1 MTMLVVNTRALAIVA
16 AIVAASH
23 TPSSAQEFFKGKT
36 VTLLVAGTAGGGIDI
51 GARVMARHLGKYIP
65 GNPNVVAQLMP
76 GAGGIRM
83 IDHMNKIA
91 PRDGTVLG
99 TVAPGPIIEPLI
111 GKRQIGYR
119 MTDFTM
125 IAAMDKDV
133 TLCIAWGASKF
144 KTIKDVIATPMNVAG
159 TGAGSSTDIYPIFL
173 NEVMGTKFKVIT
185 GYLGSQ
191 ETIIAI
197 ERGEVDGRCGWGWS
211 SINSTKPDWVRD
223 KKVTYLLQMALEK
236 NPKIDAP
243 LALDF
248 AKDDTTRQM
257 MVMMFGPLSLNKPFF
272 GPPGMP
278 AERTAELRKAF
289 MEALKDKDLRAEAVK
304 TFGDELEPTG
314 GEAAQ
319 KLIADIYATPPA
331 VTERLRGI
339 LSK

>member
-1 MTMLVVNTRALAIVA
+1 MLMTIFRGAAAFALILAISA
-16 AIVAASH
+16 
-23 TPSSAQEFFKGKT
+23 PCSAQDFFKGKQ

-51 GARVMARHLGKYIP
+51 GARVMARYLGKYIP

-83 IDHMNKIA
+83 IDHMNQVA

-99 TVAPGPIIEPLI
+99 TVAPGPIIEPLV
-111 GKRQIGYR
+111 GKRKIGYR

-125 IAAMDKDV
+125 LAAMDKDV

-144 KTIKDVIATPMNVAG
+144 KTIKDVMDRPMNVAG
-159 TGAGSSTDIYPIFL
+159 TGAGSSTDIYPMFL

-211 SINSTKPDWVRD
+211 SLNSTKPDWVRD
-223 KKVTYLLQMALEK
+223 KKVTYLLQMALER

-243 LALDF
+243 RALDF
-248 AKDDTTRQM
+248 AKDDATRQM
-257 MVMMFGPLSLNKPFF
+257 MTLMFGPLSLNKPFF

-278 AERTAELRKAF
+278 AARTAELRNAF
-289 MEALKDKDLRAEAVK
+289 AEALKDKDLRAEALK
-304 TFGDELEPTG
+304 TFGDELDPTS

-339 LSK
+339 LAK